1 MISTED
7 FLASTPRRLLVVDD
21 YPSVLRWVCRLF
33 EQSGWDVQ
41 TAISADEA
49 VASWD
54 SAEAEGR
61 RIDLLI
67 TDLLMPEMDG
77 RELALLLR
85 ERAPALP
92 VIGITGSDDELA
104 HWVAHPLRNAELL
117 SKPVLSDT
125 LLAAADRLTRPAP
138 VRS

>member
-1 MISTED
+1 MSADD
-7 FLASTPRRLLVVDD
+7 FLANTPRRLLVVDD

-33 EQSGWDVQ
+33 EQSGWEVQ
-41 TAISADEA
+41 TAVSADEA
-49 VASWD
+49 VAVWD
-54 SAEAEGR
+54 AAELEGR

-85 ERAPALP
+85 ERAPSLP

-104 HWVAHPLRNAELL
+104 HWVSQPLRNAELL
-117 SKPVLSDT
+117 AKPVLSDT

>member
-1 MISTED
+1 MISAED
-7 FLASTPRRLLVVDD
+7 FLANTPRRLLVVDD

-33 EQSGWDVQ
+33 EQAGWDVQ

-49 VASWD
+49 LAMWD
-54 SAEAEGR
+54 AAEAEGH
-61 RIDLLI
+61 RIDLLV

-92 VIGITGSDDELA
+92 VIAITGSDDELA
-104 HWVAHPLRNAELL
+104 HWVAQPLRNAELL
-117 SKPVLSDT
+117 AKPVLSDT